1 MPISAFLK
9 DEKDENHNRIKTALN
24 SLYDKKIEYE
34 DKDSW
39 QAYTLIERP
48 YIGKR
53 GEYVSFRISPFIAKA
68 FLNFTKGYSKYEL
81 ATAMKFDSIYSMR
94 FYELLSN
101 QKRPI
106 TYSIKKLKI
115 MFQIENKYKKNNDFF
130 KRVIEPAKRELD
142 KISPYTFEYSP
153 IKTGLEITSIKFFP
167 IYQPEHRDSNLQS
180 KDLEKKTSL
189 SWDLETIIINYL
201 KETYIFSDEEIKN
214 NRKLFIQ
221 AQDSTKFD
229 LLIFLSENKI
239 QAAKKANPK
248 GWIIGAIKKQL
259 NQS

>member
-1 MPISAFLK
+1 M
-9 DEKDENHNRIKTALN
+9 
-24 SLYDKKIEYE
+24 
-34 DKDSW
+34 
-39 QAYTLIERP
+39 
-48 YIGKR
+48 
-53 GEYVSFRISPFIAKA
+53 
-68 FLNFTKGYSKYEL
+68 
-81 ATAMKFDSIYSMR
+81 
-94 FYELLSN
+94 
-101 QKRPI
+101 
-106 TYSIKKLKI
+106 
-115 MFQIENKYKKNNDFF
+115 
-130 KRVIEPAKRELD
+130 
-142 KISPYTFEYSP
+142 
-153 IKTGLEITSIKFFP
+153 
-167 IYQPEHRDSNLQS
+167 
-180 KDLEKKTSL
+180 